1 MMLLDVFLEGLFE
14 MDLRR
19 VNSEEVREPL
29 LMVELPIRPMQLM
42 WDSSLQR
49 VAHGNLHGAS
59 SLHSDMAVD
68 AVSAIQS
75 TGHRVFVAVLCCALQ
90 VGHAMNTVLH
100 EANERIKF
108 PLRKLFI
115 NMISPSVSHSV
126 VDGLL
131 QL

>member
-1 MMLLDVFLEGLFE
+1 MSM
-14 MDLRR
+14 
-19 VNSEEVREPL
+19 
-29 LMVELPIRPMQLM
+29 
-42 WDSSLQR
+42 
-49 VAHGNLHGAS
+49 
-59 SLHSDMAVD
+59 
-68 AVSAIQS
+68 
-75 TGHRVFVAVLCCALQ
+75 Q
-90 VGHAMNTVLH
+90 VGHAMNSVLE